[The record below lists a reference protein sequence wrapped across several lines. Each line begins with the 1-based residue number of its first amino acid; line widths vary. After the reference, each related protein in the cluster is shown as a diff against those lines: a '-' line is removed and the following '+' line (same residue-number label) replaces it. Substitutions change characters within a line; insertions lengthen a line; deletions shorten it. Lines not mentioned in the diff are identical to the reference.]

1 VNFKHIGCDIDYDLE
16 TETINGKRF
25 YKTPEGL
32 LYPSVTTITSQH
44 GKDKIIEWR
53 RRVGEEEANRIS
65 TKASNR
71 GTKVHKICENY
82 LNNEE
87 DYARTNPAHIHKTM
101 PDSIAM
107 FKSLQPLLDEH
118 VNNIHALEI
127 PLYSHHLK
135 VAGRVDCIAEYDG
148 KLSIIDFKTS
158 GRLKEESWIKGYFMQ
173 CSAYAVMYEER
184 TGIPVSQIVIMI
196 AVESE
201 HPQVFIKK
209 RNDYIKDFISYREV
223 YDEINNIIAV

>member
-1 VNFKHIGCDIDYDLE
+1 MKFKHIGCDIDYDLE

-32 LYPSVTTITSQH
+32 LYPSVTTITGQH
-44 GKDKIIEWR
+44 GKDKILEWR

-101 PDSIAM
+101 PDTIAM

-209 RNDYIKDFISYREV
+209 RNDYIKDFISYREA
-223 YDEINNIIAV
+223 YDAVLID

>member
-1 VNFKHIGCDIDYDLE
+1 MKFKHIGCDIDYDLE

-53 RRVGEEEANRIS
+53 KRVGEEEANRIS
-65 TKASNR
+65 TRASNR

-101 PDSIAM
+101 PDTIAM

-127 PLYSHHLK
+127 PLYSHHLR

-158 GRLKEESWIKGYFMQ
+158 GKLKEESWIKGYFMQ

-196 AVESE
+196 AVDSE
-201 HPQVFIKK
+201 YPQVFIKK
-209 RNDYIKDFISYREV
+209 RNDYIKDFISYREA
-223 YDEINNIIAV
+223 YDAVLID

>member
-1 VNFKHIGCDIDYDLE
+1 VKFKHIGCDIDYDLE
-16 TETINGKRF
+16 TETVNGKRF
-25 YKTPEGL
+25 YKTPEGF

-44 GKDKIIEWR
+44 GKDKILEWR
-53 RRVGEEEANRIS
+53 KRVGEEEANRIS
-65 TKASNR
+65 TRASNR

-107 FKSLQPLLDEH
+107 FKSIQPLLDEH

-158 GRLKEESWIKGYFMQ
+158 GKLKEESWIKGYFMQ

-196 AVESE
+196 AVDSE

-209 RNDYIKDFISYREV
+209 RNDYIKDFISYREA
-223 YDEINNIIAV
+223 YDAVLID

>member
-1 VNFKHIGCDIDYDLE
+1 MKFKHVGCDIDYDLE

-53 RRVGEEEANRIS
+53 KRVGEEEANRIS

-101 PDSIAM
+101 PDTIAM

-158 GRLKEESWIKGYFMQ
+158 NKLKDESWIKGYFMQ

-196 AVESE
+196 AVDSE

-209 RNDYIKDFISYREV
+209 RNDYIKDFISYREA
-223 YDEINNIIAV
+223 YDAVLID

>member
-1 VNFKHIGCDIDYDLE
+1 MKFKHIGCDIDYDLE

-32 LYPSVTTITSQH
+32 LYPSVTTITGQH
-44 GKDKIIEWR
+44 GKDKILEWR

-158 GRLKEESWIKGYFMQ
+158 GKLKEESWIKGYFMQ

-196 AVESE
+196 AVDSE
-201 HPQVFIKK
+201 YPQVFIKK
-209 RNDYIKDFISYREV
+209 RNDYIKDFISYREA
-223 YDEINNIIAV
+223 YDAVLID

>member
-1 VNFKHIGCDIDYDLE
+1 MKFKHVGCDIDYDLE

-53 RRVGEEEANRIS
+53 KRVGEEEANRIS

-101 PDSIAM
+101 PDTIAM

-158 GRLKEESWIKGYFMQ
+158 NKLKDESWIKGYFMQ

-209 RNDYIKDFISYREV
+209 RNDYIKDFISYREA
-223 YDEINNIIAV
+223 YDAVLID

>member
-1 VNFKHIGCDIDYDLE
+1 MNFKHVGCDIDYDLE

-44 GKDKIIEWR
+44 GKDKILEWR

-158 GRLKEESWIKGYFMQ
+158 GKLKEESWIKGYFMQ

-196 AVESE
+196 AVDSE
-201 HPQVFIKK
+201 HPQVFIRK
-209 RNDYIKDFISYREV
+209 RNDYIKDFISYREA
-223 YDEINNIIAV
+223 YDAVLID

>member
-1 VNFKHIGCDIDYDLE
+1 MKFKHIGCDIDYDLE

-53 RRVGEEEANRIS
+53 KRVGEEEANRIS
-65 TKASNR
+65 TRASNR

-101 PDSIAM
+101 PDTIAM

-158 GRLKEESWIKGYFMQ
+158 SKLKEESWIKGYFMQ

-196 AVESE
+196 AVDSE

-209 RNDYIKDFISYREV
+209 RNDYIKDFISYREA
-223 YDEINNIIAV
+223 YDAVLID

>member
-1 VNFKHIGCDIDYDLE
+1 MKFKHVGCDIDYDLE

-44 GKDKIIEWR
+44 GKDKILEWR
-53 RRVGEEEANRIS
+53 KRVGEEEANRIS

-101 PDSIAM
+101 PDTIAM

-158 GRLKEESWIKGYFMQ
+158 GKLKEESWIKGYFMQ

-196 AVESE
+196 AVDSE

-209 RNDYIKDFISYREV
+209 RNDYIKDFISYREA
-223 YDEINNIIAV
+223 YDAVLID

>member
-1 VNFKHIGCDIDYDLE
+1 MKFKHIGCDIDYDLE

-44 GKDKIIEWR
+44 GKDKILEWR
-53 RRVGEEEANRIS
+53 KRVGEEEANRIS

-158 GRLKEESWIKGYFMQ
+158 GKLKEESWIKGYFMQ

-209 RNDYIKDFISYREV
+209 RNDYIKDFISYREA
-223 YDEINNIIAV
+223 YDAVLID

>member
-1 VNFKHIGCDIDYDLE
+1 VKFKHIGCDIDYDLE

-53 RRVGEEEANRIS
+53 KRVGEEEANRIS
-65 TKASNR
+65 TRASNR

-101 PDSIAM
+101 PDTIAM

-158 GRLKEESWIKGYFMQ
+158 GKLKEESWIKGYFMQ

-196 AVESE
+196 AVDSE

-209 RNDYIKDFISYREV
+209 RNDYIKDFISYREA
-223 YDEINNIIAV
+223 YDGVLNE

>member
-1 VNFKHIGCDIDYDLE
+1 MKFKHIGCDIDYDLE

-53 RRVGEEEANRIS
+53 KRVGEEEANRIS

-101 PDSIAM
+101 PDTIAM

-158 GRLKEESWIKGYFMQ
+158 GKLKEESWIKGYFMQ

-196 AVESE
+196 AVDSE
-201 HPQVFIKK
+201 YPQVFIKK
-209 RNDYIKDFISYREV
+209 RNDYIKDFISYREA
-223 YDEINNIIAV
+223 YDAVLID

>member
-1 VNFKHIGCDIDYDLE
+1 MNFKHVGCDIDYDLE

-44 GKDKIIEWR
+44 GKDKILEWR

-87 DYARTNPAHIHKTM
+87 DYACTNPAHIHKTM
-101 PDSIAM
+101 PDTIAM

-158 GRLKEESWIKGYFMQ
+158 NKLKDESWIKGYFMQ

-209 RNDYIKDFISYREV
+209 RNDYIKDFISYREA
-223 YDEINNIIAV
+223 YDAVLID

>member
-1 VNFKHIGCDIDYDLE
+1 VKFKHIGCDIDYDLE

>member
-1 VNFKHIGCDIDYDLE
+1 MQVNFKHIGCDIDYDLE
-16 TETINGKRF
+16 TETVNGKRF

-44 GKDKIIEWR
+44 GKDKILEWR
-53 RRVGEEEANRIS
+53 KRVGEEEANRIS
-65 TKASNR
+65 TKASSR
-71 GTKVHKICENY
+71 GTRVHKICENY
-82 LNNEE
+82 LNNED
-87 DYARTNPAHIHKTM
+87 DYARKTM
-101 PDSIAM
+101 PDSIVM

-118 VNNIHALEI
+118 VNNIHALEV

-148 KLSIIDFKTS
+148 KLSVIDFKTS
-158 GRLKEESWIKGYFMQ
+158 SKLKEESWIKGYFMQ

-184 TGIPVSQIVIMI
+184 TGIPVPQIVVMI

-209 RNDYIKDFISYREV
+209 RNEYIKDFIVYRET
-223 YDEINNIIAV
+223 YEELLNE

>member
-1 VNFKHIGCDIDYDLE
+1 MKFKHIGCDIDYDLE

-53 RRVGEEEANRIS
+53 KRVGEEEANRIS
-65 TKASNR
+65 TRASNR

-101 PDSIAM
+101 PDTIAM

-158 GRLKEESWIKGYFMQ
+158 GKLKEESWIKGYFMQ

-196 AVESE
+196 AVDSE

>member
-1 VNFKHIGCDIDYDLE
+1 MNFKHVGCDIDYDLE

-44 GKDKIIEWR
+44 GKDKILEWR
-53 RRVGEEEANRIS
+53 KRVGEEEANRIS
-65 TKASNR
+65 TKASSR
-71 GTKVHKICENY
+71 GTRVHKICENY

-87 DYARTNPAHIHKTM
+87 DYARKTM
-101 PDSIAM
+101 PDSVAM
-107 FKSLQPLLDEH
+107 FKSLQHLLDEH

-127 PLYSHHLK
+127 PLYSHHLR

-158 GRLKEESWIKGYFMQ
+158 SKLKEEGWIKGYFMQ

-196 AVESE
+196 AVDSE

-209 RNDYIKDFISYREV
+209 RNDYIKDFISYREA
-223 YDEINNIIAV
+223 YDNID

>member
-1 VNFKHIGCDIDYDLE
+1 MKFKHVGCDIDYDLE

-53 RRVGEEEANRIS
+53 KRVGEEEANRIS
-65 TKASNR
+65 TRASNR

-158 GRLKEESWIKGYFMQ
+158 GKLKEESWIKGYFMQ

-184 TGIPVSQIVIMI
+184 TKIPVSQIVIMI
-196 AVESE
+196 AVDSE
-201 HPQVFIKK
+201 YPQVFIKK
-209 RNDYIKDFISYREV
+209 RNDYIKDFISYREA
-223 YDEINNIIAV
+223 YDAVLID

>member
-1 VNFKHIGCDIDYDLE
+1 MKFKHIGCDIDYDLE

-53 RRVGEEEANRIS
+53 KRVGEEEANRIS
-65 TKASNR
+65 TRASNR

-101 PDSIAM
+101 PDTIAM

-158 GRLKEESWIKGYFMQ
+158 GKLKEENWIKGYFMQ

-196 AVESE
+196 AVDSE

-209 RNDYIKDFISYREV
+209 RNDYIKDFISYREA
-223 YDEINNIIAV
+223 YDAVLID

>member
-1 VNFKHIGCDIDYDLE
+1 VKFKHIGCDIDYDLE

-53 RRVGEEEANRIS
+53 KRVGEEEANRIS
-65 TKASNR
+65 TRASNR

-158 GRLKEESWIKGYFMQ
+158 GKLKEESWIKGYFMQ

-196 AVESE
+196 AVDSE
-201 HPQVFIKK
+201 YPQVFIKK
-209 RNDYIKDFISYREV
+209 RNDYIKDFISYREA
-223 YDEINNIIAV
+223 YDAVLID

>member
-1 VNFKHIGCDIDYDLE
+1 MKFKHIGCDIDYDLE

-32 LYPSVTTITSQH
+32 LYPSVTTITGQH
-44 GKDKIIEWR
+44 GKDKILEWR

-101 PDSIAM
+101 PDTIAM

-158 GRLKEESWIKGYFMQ
+158 GKLKEESWIKGYFMQ

-196 AVESE
+196 AVDSE

-209 RNDYIKDFISYREV
+209 RNDYIKDFISYREA
-223 YDEINNIIAV
+223 YDAVLID

>member
-1 VNFKHIGCDIDYDLE
+1 VKFKHIGCDIDYDLE

-44 GKDKIIEWR
+44 GKDKILEWR
-53 RRVGEEEANRIS
+53 KRVGEEEANRIS

-101 PDSIAM
+101 PDTIAM

-158 GRLKEESWIKGYFMQ
+158 SKLKDESWIKGYFMQ

-196 AVESE
+196 AVDSE

-209 RNDYIKDFISYREV
+209 RNDYIKDFISYREA
-223 YDEINNIIAV
+223 YDAVLID